1 LRDDGHSR
9 SGARRARGF
18 ILGMSGRALVTGL
31 SGFTGHYM
39 AGELQAAGYEVFGLG
54 QAEPGDDHHYSV
66 DLRDKD
72 TVARI
77 VNDIRPDLVVHL
89 AAIAFVAH
97 GDVSDIY
104 SSNIVGS
111 RNLLAALAAC
121 PSSPAKVLL
130 ASSANIYGNA
140 DVAVL
145 DENCPASPENDYA
158 VSKYAMELMSRHWAD
173 ALPIVIARPF
183 NYTGVGQSPSFLLPK
198 LVDHFARR
206 EPRVELGNIDVYRDF
221 SDVRTVADAYA
232 RLLLKGKPGQAYNLC
247 SGRAHSIQDV
257 LTMLADLA
265 GYSIDVQ
272 VNPAFVRA
280 NEVKRLVG
288 SNQRLVSTIGELKQI
303 PLADTLQWMYR
314 SQTGA

>member
-1 LRDDGHSR
+1 
-9 SGARRARGF
+9 
-18 ILGMSGRALVTGL
+18 MSKRALVTGL

-39 AGELQAAGYEVFGLG
+39 ARELEALGYEVFGLG
-54 QAEPGDDHHYSV
+54 QTEPRDEHHFAV

-72 TVARI
+72 ALVRV
-77 VNDIRPDLVVHL
+77 VNDVRPELVVHL

-104 SSNIVGS
+104 GSNIVGT
-111 RNLLAALAAC
+111 RNLLAAL
-121 PSSPAKVLL
+121 STLSTIPAKILL

-145 DENCPASPENDYA
+145 DESCPARPENDYA
-158 VSKYAMELMSRHWAD
+158 VSKYAMELMSRHWAN

-206 EPRVELGNIDVYRDF
+206 EAKVELGNIDVYRDF
-221 SDVRTVADAYA
+221 SDVRTVTDAYA
-232 RLLLKGKPGQAYNLC
+232 RLLLQGKPGEAYNLC
-247 SGRAHSIQDV
+247 SGRAHSIEDV
-257 LTMLADLA
+257 LMMLAELA
-265 GYSIDVQ
+265 GYSIEVQ

-288 SNQRLVSTIGELKQI
+288 SNQRLTATIGELKQI